1 MITTS
6 NSNSYN
12 GWKNYETWN
21 VVLWINNREDL
32 YVSARDFM
40 ARYKGRRP
48 YKDWILYMWSG
59 DRVLPYCTPDGVM
72 YYDSA
77 LSYRE
82 LNSMMRELIK

>member
-1 MITTS
+1 
-6 NSNSYN
+6 
-12 GWKNYETWN
+12 
-21 VVLWINNREDL
+21 
-32 YVSARDFM
+32 M

-82 LNSMMRELIK
+82 LNDMMRGLTR